1 MEVRMVIVR
10 RAREA
15 DLDLLVR
22 LLRALFAIEA
32 DFAFDEAKQRHGLRL
47 LLGDE
52 RACLLV
58 AEAES
63 GVVGMCSGQL
73 VISTAEGGPSVL
85 VEDVVVDES
94 FRGRG
99 IGRLL
104 MEELTRWA
112 RAGNASRLQL
122 LADRHNT
129 PALEFYR
136 RLGWAG
142 TDLICLRT
150 ATVGGNRVDRKRGG

>member
-1 MEVRMVIVR
+1 MLTVR

-15 DLDLLVR
+15 DLDSLVL

-32 DFAFDEAKQRHGLRL
+32 DFNIDEAKQRRGLQL
-47 LLGDE
+47 LLEDD

-58 AEAES
+58 AETDS
-63 GVVGMCSGQL
+63 TVVGMCSGQV
-73 VISTAEGGPSVL
+73 VISTAEGGSALL
-85 VEDVVVDES
+85 VEDVVIDHS

-99 IGRLL
+99 AGRML
-104 MEELTRWA
+104 MEALQNWA
-112 RAGNASRLQL
+112 AARNVTRLQL

-129 PALEFYR
+129 PALDFYR
-136 RLGWAG
+136 RLGWQQ

-150 ATVGGNRVDRKRGG
+150 YVR